1 MALVELFFVLTF
13 LGALFYKWSVSSF
26 AYFKRRGVAHERP
39 LPFFG
44 NLPLSVM
51 LGNDSYVRHSIQLH
65 QRLKQHKVYGVY
77 NLREPLY
84 YLSDSDLIG
93 QVFIKH
99 FDTFTNH
106 RPGIG
111 NEHDTGDISVM
122 SKSLLSLRDRRWKQ
136 MRKTLT
142 PAFTGVKIRLMFELI
157 NSCNVEAVQYVERK
171 LRTSEGEGIELE
183 LKEFFTRYTNDVIAS
198 TAFGVQ
204 VNSYVDEQNEFFTF
218 GQRVLQFSFWGGIK
232 VFLYIVM
239 PKIMKALRV
248 PVIDLN
254 NVAYFKRL
262 VFGAMEQRREQ
273 NIVRPDM
280 IQLLMEAQ
288 QAEQQQQ
295 QLKEEQGQQLSQD
308 AAAFSDVDLLAQ
320 CLLFFSAGFETVST
334 CLSFTTYELL
344 MNPEVQQQLYEEIL
358 AVEEQ
363 LAGKPLDYDSLMGM
377 KYLDC
382 IISESLRKWP
392 PAIVIDRM
400 CSADFEL
407 KDEAG
412 ALIVKLSKGDLV
424 HVPIVA
430 LHYDP
435 DNFEEP
441 EKFRPER
448 FDEEHK
454 HEIRPNTYVPFGVGQ
469 RSCIGNRLALMEVK
483 SLIYQMVLRFHLRP
497 AERTVRDMMASIEGF
512 RMEPRELFWCR
523 FETRKKSN

>member
-1 MALVELFFVLTF
+1 
-13 LGALFYKWSVSSF
+13 
-26 AYFKRRGVAHERP
+26 
-39 LPFFG
+39 
-44 NLPLSVM
+44 M

-171 LRTSEGEGIELE
+171 LQTSEGEGIELE

-239 PKIMKALRV
+239 PKIMK
-248 PVIDLN
+248 
-254 NVAYFKRL
+254 
-262 VFGAMEQRREQ
+262 
-273 NIVRPDM
+273 VRP
-280 IQLLMEAQ
+280 
-288 QAEQQQQ
+288 
-295 QLKEEQGQQLSQD
+295 
-308 AAAFSDVDLLAQ
+308 
-320 CLLFFSAGFETVST
+320 
-334 CLSFTTYELL
+334 
-344 MNPEVQQQLYEEIL
+344 
-358 AVEEQ
+358 
-363 LAGKPLDYDSLMGM
+363 
-377 KYLDC
+377 
-382 IISESLRKWP
+382 R
-392 PAIVIDRM
+392 
-400 CSADFEL
+400 
-407 KDEAG
+407 
-412 ALIVKLSKGDLV
+412 ALIGL
-424 HVPIVA
+424 
-430 LHYDP
+430 
-435 DNFEEP
+435 
-441 EKFRPER
+441 
-448 FDEEHK
+448 
-454 HEIRPNTYVPFGVGQ
+454 
-469 RSCIGNRLALMEVK
+469 
-483 SLIYQMVLRFHLRP
+483 
-497 AERTVRDMMASIEGF
+497 
-512 RMEPRELFWCR
+512 
-523 FETRKKSN
+523 